1 MKQEEWADRLEQQL
15 KDYQVMPSHDLWQ
28 DIEVRLD
35 KTSKRPHIVM
45 LRRWVAA
52 AAIVGVLMGGFWL
65 YWNRQQKSEVMPPSV
80 QTGTVTEVKN
90 NYHED
95 SLPDSVQN
103 QEPVPMI
110 PVRSVPAY
118 TVPTLR
124 AQIAEEKREDVLPV
138 SQEDET
144 SFHEPREDAVISS
157 NDAVDVSPENNN
169 HLWRAFG
176 RGKKSRRSHMLA
188 MNMYVSGDMSSWES
202 RNGVQ
207 MNPSLLRE
215 YHLSRSGNTEADVWL
230 TGYEERQGH
239 DRPVS
244 FGLTVSYPFTDRLAV
259 SSGLVYTKLNS
270 DFVSIMQENQVHRH
284 QTLHYVGIPL
294 NLQFALWRWRDLNVY
309 LTGGGQADWNIKAK
323 ATTDGIDQVMSK
335 DRMQWSIGGGLGV
348 QYSILPQLGIYA
360 EPGIRYYFDNGSSVS
375 NFFKDKPTDFH
386 LELGFRFQWQ

>member
-1 MKQEEWADRLEQQL
+1 MKQDRWEDRLERHL
-15 KDYQVMPSHDLWQ
+15 ADYHREPSHDLWSG
-28 DIEVRLD
+28 IEKALD
-35 KTSKRPHIVM
+35 KESKRQARIVM

-52 AAIVGVLMGGFWL
+52 ASIVGVLMGGFLL
-65 YWNRQQKSEVMPPSV
+65 YRNRQQNSEVMSPSV
-80 QTGTVTEVKN
+80 QTRTVTEVKN
-90 NYHED
+90 NDYVN
-95 SLPDSVQN
+95 SFPDSVQN
-103 QEPVPMI
+103 QEPIPMI
-110 PVRSVPAY
+110 PAY

-157 NDAVDVSPENNN
+157 NDAVDVSPENDN

-188 MNMYVSGDMSSWES
+188 MNMYVSGGMSSWES

-207 MNPSLLRE
+207 MSPYLLRE
-215 YHLSRSGNTEADVWL
+215 YNYSRGGNTEPDVWL
-230 TGYEERQGH
+230 TGYEERQSH

-244 FGLTVSYPFTDRLAV
+244 FGLTVSYPFTDRLSV

-270 DFVSIMQENQVHRH
+270 DFVSVMQENQVHRH

-294 NLQFALWRWRDLNVY
+294 NLQFALWRWRGLNVY

-323 ATTDGIDQVMSK
+323 AMTDGIDQVMSK

-348 QYSILPQLGIYA
+348 EYDLLPPLGLYA
-360 EPGIRYYFDNGSSVS
+360 EPGIRHYFDNGSNVS
-375 NFFKDKPTDFH
+375 NYFKENPTDFH
-386 LELGFRFQWQ
+386 LELGLRLKW

>member
-1 MKQEEWADRLEQQL
+1 
-15 KDYQVMPSHDLWQ
+15 
-28 DIEVRLD
+28 
-35 KTSKRPHIVM
+35 
-45 LRRWVAA
+45 
-52 AAIVGVLMGGFWL
+52 
-65 YWNRQQKSEVMPPSV
+65 
-80 QTGTVTEVKN
+80 
-90 NYHED
+90 
-95 SLPDSVQN
+95 
-103 QEPVPMI
+103 
-110 PVRSVPAY
+110 
-118 TVPTLR
+118 
-124 AQIAEEKREDVLPV
+124 
-138 SQEDET
+138 
-144 SFHEPREDAVISS
+144 
-157 NDAVDVSPENNN
+157 
-169 HLWRAFG
+169 
-176 RGKKSRRSHMLA
+176 
-188 MNMYVSGDMSSWES
+188 MSSWES

-386 LELGFRFQWQ
+386 LELGLRFQWQ